1 MSLEEQLR
9 AASPGDVAP
18 LAEALAPLPL
28 FSAYGFTAAQLTE
41 RFQGAL
47 SRGEGLV
54 VACVGGE
61 PVGVCW
67 FLESG
72 TFATGSYLRLLAVK
86 PGLQG
91 RGVGERL
98 LRAWEARGASAG
110 GGLFLLASDFNG
122 AAHRFY
128 ARHGY
133 REMGRLPGFA
143 RPGVTEVI
151 FWKPG
156 EPSTQA

>member
-1 MSLEEQLR
+1 MSVPRHIR
-9 AASPGDVAP
+9 AAVAEDVAP
-18 LAEALAPLPL
+18 LAEVLAPLPL
-28 FSAYGFTAAQLTE
+28 FSAYGFTAEELGA
-41 RFQGAL
+41 RFHGAL
-47 SRGEGLV
+47 SRGEGLL
-54 VACVGGE
+54 VALQDGA

-91 RGVGERL
+91 RGVGEQL
-98 LRAWEARGASAG
+98 LRAWEARGASAK
-110 GGLFLLASDFNG
+110 GGLFLLASDFNE

-133 REMGRLPGFA
+133 REVGRLPGFA

-151 FWKPG
+151 FWKPRA
-156 EPSTQA
+156 ESTQD

>member
-1 MSLEEQLR
+1 MAGLHIR
-9 AASPGDVAP
+9 AAEAADVAA

-28 FSAYGFTAAQLTE
+28 FTAYGFTAAQLEE
-41 RFQGAL
+41 RFHGAL
-47 SRGEGLV
+47 SRGEGLL
-54 VACVGGE
+54 VAARDSE

-91 RGVGERL
+91 QGVGELL

-110 GGLFLLASDFNG
+110 GGLFLLASDFNE

-133 REMGRLPGFA
+133 RETGRLPGFA

-151 FWKPG
+151 FWKPRAV
-156 EPSTQA
+156 SSQA